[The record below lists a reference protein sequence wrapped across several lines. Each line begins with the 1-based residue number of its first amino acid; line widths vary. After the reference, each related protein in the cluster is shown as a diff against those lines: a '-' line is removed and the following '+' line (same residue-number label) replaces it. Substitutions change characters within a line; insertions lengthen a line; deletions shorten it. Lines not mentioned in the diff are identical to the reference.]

1 MGKYMKKSKITGGDV
16 ALLMDLAH
24 TPQAASIGVCT
35 RAKALALQRLQK
47 TTPSPAVAPNQ
58 DASSLS
64 YLQLR
69 SRRLQKLPL
78 IIKQQPQQ
86 QQQPRECC
94 RESPSPRPNSRPRV
108 GQVDSGLVEEYEQGC
123 FGAFCK
129 GNEAEE
135 SNDLGVEASFGEN
148 NLELDGR
155 DRSTRE
161 STPCSLIMASDSLG
175 TPGSTTRRRTVCT
188 ESNQRVRNDMR
199 RNIPTAQEM
208 EEFFVHAEQRQ
219 QRIFIE
225 KYNFDVMNDSPLP
238 GRYEW
243 VQIIPGAK
251 FI

>member
-16 ALLMDLAH
+16 ALLMELAH
-24 TPQAASIGVCT
+24 PPQAASIGVCT

-47 TTPSPAVAPNQ
+47 TTPAPAVAPNP

-69 SRRLQKLPL
+69 SRRLRKPHSL
-78 IIKQQPQQ
+78 IKQQP
-86 QQQPRECC
+86 QQPRECC
-94 RESPSPRPNSRPRV
+94 RESPSPRPNSSPRV

-155 DRSTRE
+155 DR
-161 STPCSLIMASDSLG
+161 
-175 TPGSTTRRRTVCT
+175 
-188 ESNQRVRNDMR
+188 
-199 RNIPTAQEM
+199 
-208 EEFFVHAEQRQ
+208 
-219 QRIFIE
+219 
-225 KYNFDVMNDSPLP
+225 
-238 GRYEW
+238 
-243 VQIIPGAK
+243 
-251 FI
+251 